1 MGSPKA
7 PEYQRVKF
15 SDLEGGSELQGNIRE
30 MMKGLPPA
38 LRSYYEK
45 SLGARLKSSKESLN
59 EVLASQGAS
68 LSSYMSAESDLT
80 GQYNTAT
87 AGIAEADLGARQTG
101 VNQYLSALGLLGQET
116 GNLNQYNMSKYQ
128 TDQANSF
135 SWGDFVG
142 DLVGGG
148 ATVASGGIARKK

>member
-1 MGSPKA
+1 MIAG
-7 PEYQRVKF
+7 ET
-15 SDLEGGSELQGNIRE
+15 
-30 MMKGLPPA
+30 A
-38 LRSYYEK
+38 LTE
-45 SLGARLKSSKESLN
+45 
-59 EVLASQGAS
+59 
-68 LSSYMSAESDLT
+68 
-80 GQYNTAT
+80 QYNTSL
-87 AGIAEADLGARQTG
+87 GDIAQADLGARQTG

-142 DLVGGG
+142 DLIGGG